1 MKVVCFDLDDTLYK
15 EIDYLKSAYRE
26 IASYAADYC
35 RGCSDSPIILSVKAY
50 EAMLLAYKEGQNA
63 FERLNAFLGIN
74 LPISEYLQ
82 IYRKHKP
89 NIRLSESVVS
99 ALNLLKSSEC
109 IIGLITDGR
118 SVQQRNKV
126 EVLGLNRWIIDEDV
140 IISEEFGSE
149 KPTSANYEYFMKR
162 YPESDEFMYVGD
174 NLKKDFF
181 APNALGWQTVC
192 LKDDGRNIH
201 KQDFTS
207 VSTKAMP
214 KMIIEDLNRW
224 FSKNDYLM
232 EIK

>member
-63 FERLNAFLGIN
+63 FKRLNAFLGIN
-74 LPISEYLQ
+74 LPISQYLQ
-82 IYRKHKP
+82 IYRMHKP
-89 NIRLSESVVS
+89 NIRLSKSAVS
-99 ALNLLKSSEC
+99 ALNSLKSPEC

-126 EVLGLNRWIIDEDV
+126 EALGLNRWIIEEDV
-140 IISEEFGSE
+140 LISEEFGSE
-149 KPTSANYEYFMKR
+149 KPTPANYEYFMKR

-174 NLKKDFF
+174 NLKKDFI

-201 KQDFTS
+201 KQEFTS

-214 KMIIEDLNRW
+214 KMIIKEL
-224 FSKNDYLM
+224 KNLTFY
-232 EIK
+232 

>member
-15 EIDYLKSAYRE
+15 EIDYLKSAYME

-74 LPISEYLQ
+74 LPISQYLQ
-82 IYRKHKP
+82 IYRMHKP

-99 ALNLLKSSEC
+99 VLNLLKSSEC

-118 SVQQRNKV
+118 SVQQRNKM
-126 EVLGLNRWIIDEDV
+126 EALGLNRWIMDEDIV
-140 IISEEFGSE
+140 ISEAFGSE

-162 YPESDEFMYVGD
+162 YPECDEFIYIGD
-174 NLKKDFF
+174 NLKKDFI
-181 APNALGWQTVC
+181 APNALRWLTVC

-214 KMIIEDLNRW
+214 KIIIEDMMNLTFLTN
-224 FSKNDYLM
+224 
-232 EIK
+232 

>member
-35 RGCSDSPIILSVKAY
+35 RGCSDSPMILSAKAY
-50 EAMLLAYKEGQNA
+50 EAMLLAYKAGQNA
-63 FERLNAFLGIN
+63 FERLNTFLGIN
-74 LPISEYLQ
+74 LPISQYLQ

-89 NIRLSESVVS
+89 NISLSESVVS
-99 ALNLLKSSEC
+99 ALNSLKSSEC

-118 SVQQRNKV
+118 SVQQRNKI
-126 EVLGLNRWIIDEDV
+126 EALGLNRWIIEEDV
-140 IISEEFGSE
+140 LISEEFGSE
-149 KPTSANYEYFMKR
+149 KPTSANYEHFMKR

-174 NLKKDFF
+174 NLKKDFI

-214 KMIIEDLNRW
+214 KMIIEGLKCLI
-224 FSKNDYLM
+224 S
-232 EIK
+232 EE

>member
-1 MKVVCFDLDDTLYK
+1 
-15 EIDYLKSAYRE
+15 
-26 IASYAADYC
+26 
-35 RGCSDSPIILSVKAY
+35 
-50 EAMLLAYKEGQNA
+50 MLLAYKEGQNA

-74 LPISEYLQ
+74 LPISQYLQ
-82 IYRKHKP
+82 IYRMHKP
-89 NIRLSESVVS
+89 NIRLSKSAVS
-99 ALNLLKSSEC
+99 ALNSLKSPEC

-126 EVLGLNRWIIDEDV
+126 EALGLNRWIIDEDFL
-140 IISEEFGSE
+140 ISEEFGSE

-174 NLKKDFF
+174 NLKKDFI

-214 KMIIEDLNRW
+214 KMIIKDL
-224 FSKNDYLM
+224 KNLTFY
-232 EIK
+232 

>member
-35 RGCSDSPIILSVKAY
+35 RSCSDSPIILSVKAY
-50 EAMLLAYKEGQNA
+50 DAMFLAYKEGLNA

-74 LPISEYLQ
+74 LPVSEYLQ

-89 NIRLSESVVS
+89 NIRLSETVESV
-99 ALNLLKSSEC
+99 LNSLKSSEC

-118 SVQQRNKV
+118 SIQQRNKI
-126 EVLGLNRWIIDEDV
+126 EALGLNRWIRDEDV
-140 IISEEFGSE
+140 LISGEFGSE
-149 KPTSANYEYFMKR
+149 KPAPANYEYFMKR
-162 YPESDEFMYVGD
+162 YPECDEFMYVGD
-174 NLKKDFF
+174 NLKKDFI

-201 KQDFTS
+201 KQDFS
-207 VSTKAMP
+207 SISSKAMP
-214 KMIIEDLNRW
+214 RVIIEDLNRW

>member
-50 EAMLLAYKEGQNA
+50 EAMLLAYKEGKNA
-63 FERLNAFLGIN
+63 FERLNAFLGID

-89 NIRLSESVVS
+89 NIRLSETVESV
-99 ALNLLKSSEC
+99 LNSLKSSEC

-118 SVQQRNKV
+118 SIQQRNKV
-126 EVLGLNRWIIDEDV
+126 EALGLNRWIMNENIV
-140 IISEEFGSE
+140 VSEEFGSE
-149 KPTSANYEYFMKR
+149 KPTPANYEYFMKR
-162 YPESDEFMYVGD
+162 YPECDEFMYVGD
-174 NLKKDFF
+174 NLKKDFI

-201 KQDFTS
+201 KQDSTS
-207 VSTKAMP
+207 VSSKAMP
-214 KMIIEDLNRW
+214 KMIIEGLK
-224 FSKNDYLM
+224 SLIP
-232 EIK
+232 EE